1 MKCEISV
8 AEAIVKSR
16 LSDLSSMKVYW
27 DEILER
33 KNNSVTVNNELH
45 NLVKMIG
52 FSGILRIISEYVGM
66 CEKKMVEG

>member
-1 MKCEISV
+1 
-8 AEAIVKSR
+8 
-16 LSDLSSMKVYW
+16 MKVYW